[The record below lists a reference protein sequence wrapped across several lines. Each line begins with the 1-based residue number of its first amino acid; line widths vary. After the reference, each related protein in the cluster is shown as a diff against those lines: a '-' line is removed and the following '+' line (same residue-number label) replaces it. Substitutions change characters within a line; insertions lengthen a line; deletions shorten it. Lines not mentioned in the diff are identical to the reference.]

1 MACSQGKEQEN
12 RSTGAGVYMKIIYV
26 AGPYRGKPTHG
37 QSENIS
43 RARIAARKLWA
54 EGWGVLCPHLNTA
67 WFDTFYPEIPTQAYL
82 DGGLEMV
89 KRCDAIF
96 ILKDWEISEGSKA
109 ELACAINNGLEV
121 IYE

>member
-1 MACSQGKEQEN
+1 
-12 RSTGAGVYMKIIYV
+12 MKIIYI

-54 EGWGVLCPHLNTA
+54 EGWAVLCPHLNTA
-67 WFDTFYPEIPTQAYL
+67 WFDTFYPEIPQTAYL
-82 DGGLEMV
+82 EGGLEMV
-89 KRCDAIF
+89 KRCDVIYM
-96 ILKDWEISEGSKA
+96 LRDWQISEGARA